1 MVKPFV
7 PCLPEPSV
15 ANQPDVTLIGLIWMS
30 LLPRRLKDH
39 LCSLSVHK
47 FFQDHFHVS
56 YLTLGGSYKLVSGFY
71 KLIPGKLHLY
81 YLLNNVLTPV
91 FFLSH
96 WKF

>member
-1 MVKPFV
+1 MKPSV

-15 ANQPDVTLIGLIWMS
+15 ANQPDVTLIGLIGMS

-39 LCSLSVHK
+39 PCSLSVHK
-47 FFQDHFHVS
+47 FFQDPFHVS

-71 KLIPGKLHLY
+71 KLVPGKLHLY
-81 YLLNNVLTPV
+81 YLLNNILTPV
-91 FFLSH
+91 FFLSY